1 MLSGG
6 ELNEQEKM
14 RDFKPNRIVCLTEET
29 VETLYL
35 LGEQDRVVGVTGYAV
50 RPPEVRKEKV
60 RVGAFTSADIPKILS
75 LNPDLVLTFSDLQ
88 ADIAAELISKGIDVH
103 AFNQRSVEGILSMI
117 SMIGSLVGAS
127 KKSEELISGYAE
139 KLETLRKKE
148 RKVIKVYI
156 EEWDEPMISGILWF
170 SELVQIAGGVDVF
183 SDKSKNIDAKSRIL
197 EPEEVIKANPDVI
210 IASWCGKKVR
220 KEKIAARRNWKSIPA
235 VKNDLIFEIKSP
247 LILQPG
253 PAALGPGLDQICWIL
268 DSARDR
274 LRG

>member
-1 MLSGG
+1 MGGG
-6 ELNEQEKM
+6 EINEQEKM

-127 KKSEELISGYAE
+127 KKSEELISGYAK

-148 RKVIKVYI
+148 RKLIKVYI

>member
-1 MLSGG
+1 
-6 ELNEQEKM
+6 
-14 RDFKPNRIVCLTEET
+14 
-29 VETLYL
+29 
-35 LGEQDRVVGVTGYAV
+35 
-50 RPPEVRKEKV
+50 
-60 RVGAFTSADIPKILS
+60 
-75 LNPDLVLTFSDLQ
+75 
-88 ADIAAELISKGIDVH
+88 
-103 AFNQRSVEGILSMI
+103 
-117 SMIGSLVGAS
+117 MIGSLVGAS
-127 KKSEELISGYAE
+127 KKSEEIISGYAE

-197 EPEEVIKANPDVI
+197 EPDEVIKANPDVI

>member
-117 SMIGSLVGAS
+117 SMIGSLVGAT